1 VRGFHLRHK
10 GVEKLPADLKKKFE
24 IILSREQISAKYVA
38 LKALAPKP
46 LSVWEVLIPILF
58 ILSFMKS
65 KQDRE
70 IFAQNL
76 LFTKKLALEAARDM
90 IEKNKSRESV
100 MDQIKSKTD
109 HLISSL
115 PDNLY
120 SNAIRQEQVKEMD
133 LLIDH
138 YCKLI
143 QAEGN
148 DYDALVVSA
157 YGNQAQYKAFHARLK
172 DAEKKV
178 AQAARQTLGVNT
190 DSAMA
195 ARIEEAINK
204 QRMAEVEKIFG
215 PQGNQQNA

>member
-1 VRGFHLRHK
+1 
-10 GVEKLPADLKKKFE
+10 LPADLKKKFE

-38 LKALAPKP
+38 LKALTPKP

-70 IFAQNL
+70 VFAQNL
-76 LFTKKLALEAARDM
+76 LFTKKLALEAALDM

-109 HLISSL
+109 QLISTL

-120 SNAIRQEQVKEMD
+120 SNAIRQEQVKEID

-148 DYDALVVSA
+148 DYDALVLSA
-157 YGNQAQYKAFHARLK
+157 YGNQEQYKAFHARLK

-195 ARIEEAINK
+195 ARIEEAMNK

-215 PQGNQQNA
+215 PQGKQQNA